1 LALATGLNTMQ
12 RFFAVWIALGLTTAT
27 ISSVAANQAVVRL
40 ALPEEATI
48 NLLNKSVMSK
58 VQLMGINPVTKQITI
73 QKGNESKTLEIKA
86 IAKIVLTGKVI
97 IIDPPPQLIF
107 QGPIDSKDCGNVQ
120 ELPELLTH
128 FKLVKPTEA
137 VVDIADVKRRR
148 SFSMLAEDSTL
159 VVQEIRFESANKPDK
174 IVMKVKACRKS

>member
-1 LALATGLNTMQ
+1 MALATGLNAMQ
-12 RFFAVWIALGLTTAT
+12 RFIAVLIALGLTTAT
-27 ISSVAANQAVVRL
+27 IGSVAANQDVVRL

-97 IIDPPPQLIF
+97 IPDPPHQLIF
-107 QGPIDSKDCGNVQ
+107 QGPIDSQDCGNVQ
-120 ELPELLTH
+120 ELPESLTH

-137 VVDIADVKRRR
+137 VVNIMDVKRRK

-159 VVQEIRFESANKPDK
+159 VVEEIRFDSANKPDK

>member
-1 LALATGLNTMQ
+1 MQ
-12 RFFAVWIALGLTTAT
+12 RFIAVLIALGLTTAT
-27 ISSVAANQAVVRL
+27 IGSVAANQDVVRL

-48 NLLNKSVMSK
+48 NLLDKSSMSK

-97 IIDPPPQLIF
+97 IPDPPHQLIF
-107 QGPIDSKDCGNVQ
+107 QGPIDSQDCGNVQ
-120 ELPELLTH
+120 ELPESLTH

-137 VVDIADVKRRR
+137 VVNIADVKRRK

-159 VVQEIRFESANKPDK
+159 VVQEIRFDSANQSDK

>member
-1 LALATGLNTMQ
+1 MQ

-27 ISSVAANQAVVRL
+27 IGSVAANQDVVRL

-48 NLLNKSVMSK
+48 NLLDKSSMSK

-73 QKGNESKTLEIKA
+73 QKGNESKTLEIKT
-86 IAKIVLTGKVI
+86 ITKIVLTGKVI
-97 IIDPPPQLIF
+97 IFDPKNRLIF
-107 QGPIDSKDCGNVQ
+107 QGPMDSQDCGNVQ

-137 VVDIADVKRRR
+137 VVDIADVKRRK

-159 VVQEIRFESANKPDK
+159 VVQEIRFDSANQSDK

>member
-1 LALATGLNTMQ
+1 MQ
-12 RFFAVWIALGLTTAT
+12 RFFAVLIALGLTTAT

-40 ALPEEATI
+40 ALPEEAMI
-48 NLLNKSVMSK
+48 NLQNGSLMSK
-58 VQLMGINPVTKQITI
+58 VQLTGINPVTKQITI
-73 QKGNESKTLEIKA
+73 QKVNESKILEIKA
-86 IAKIVLTGKVI
+86 IAKIVLTGKVSFFNEKN
-97 IIDPPPQLIF
+97 QLIF
-107 QGPIDSKDCGNVQ
+107 QGPMDSQDCGNVQ

-137 VVDIADVKRRR
+137 VVDIADVKRRK

-159 VVQEIRFESANKPDK
+159 VVQEIRFDSANQSDK

>member
-1 LALATGLNTMQ
+1 
-12 RFFAVWIALGLTTAT
+12 
-27 ISSVAANQAVVRL
+27 VVRL

-48 NLLNKSVMSK
+48 NLQNGSLMSK

-97 IIDPPPQLIF
+97 IPDPPHQLIF
-107 QGPIDSKDCGNVQ
+107 QGPIDSQDCGNVQ
-120 ELPELLTH
+120 ELPESLTH

-137 VVDIADVKRRR
+137 VVNIADVKRRK

>member
-1 LALATGLNTMQ
+1 MQ
-12 RFFAVWIALGLTTAT
+12 RFFAVLIALGLTTAT

-40 ALPEEATI
+40 ALPEEAMI
-48 NLLNKSVMSK
+48 NLQNGSLMSK
-58 VQLMGINPVTKQITI
+58 VQLTGINPVTKQITI
-73 QKGNESKTLEIKA
+73 QKVNESKILEIKA
-86 IAKIVLTGKVI
+86 IAKIVLTGKVSFFNEKN
-97 IIDPPPQLIF
+97 QLIF
-107 QGPIDSKDCGNVQ
+107 QGPMDSQDCGNVQ
-120 ELPELLTH
+120 ELPESLTH

-137 VVDIADVKRRR
+137 VVNIADVKRLR

>member
-1 LALATGLNTMQ
+1 MQ
-12 RFFAVWIALGLTTAT
+12 RFIAVLIALGLTTAT
-27 ISSVAANQAVVRL
+27 IGSVAANQDVVRL

-48 NLLNKSVMSK
+48 NLLDKSSMSK

-73 QKGNESKTLEIKA
+73 QKGNESKTLEIKT
-86 IAKIVLTGKVI
+86 ITKIVLTGKVI
-97 IIDPPPQLIF
+97 IFDPKNRLIF
-107 QGPIDSKDCGNVQ
+107 QGPMDSQDCGNVQ

-137 VVDIADVKRRR
+137 VVDIADVKRRK

-159 VVQEIRFESANKPDK
+159 VVQEIRFDSANQSDK

>member
-1 LALATGLNTMQ
+1 MQ
-12 RFFAVWIALGLTTAT
+12 RFIAVLIALGLTTAT
-27 ISSVAANQAVVRL
+27 IGSVAANQDVVRL

-48 NLLNKSVMSK
+48 NLLDKSSMSK

-73 QKGNESKTLEIKA
+73 QKGNESKTLEIKT
-86 IAKIVLTGKVI
+86 ITKIVLTGKVI
-97 IIDPPPQLIF
+97 IFDPKNRLIF
-107 QGPIDSKDCGNVQ
+107 QGPMDSQDCGNVQ
-120 ELPELLTH
+120 ELPESLTH

-137 VVDIADVKRRR
+137 VVNIADVKRRK

>member
-1 LALATGLNTMQ
+1 MQ

-27 ISSVAANQAVVRL
+27 IGSVAANQAVVRL

-48 NLLNKSVMSK
+48 NLQDGSLMSK
-58 VQLMGINPVTKQITI
+58 VQLTGINPVTKQITI
-73 QKGNESKTLEIKA
+73 QKVNESKILEIKA
-86 IAKIVLTGKVI
+86 IAKIVLTGKVRI
-97 IIDPPPQLIF
+97 FNKKKQLVF
-107 QGPIDSKDCGNVQ
+107 QGPMDSKDCGNAQ
-120 ELPELLTH
+120 ELPESLTH

-137 VVDIADVKRRR
+137 VVNIADVKRLR

-174 IVMKVKACRKS
+174 IVMKVKACRRS

>member
-1 LALATGLNTMQ
+1 MQ
-12 RFFAVWIALGLTTAT
+12 RFIAVLIALGLTTAT
-27 ISSVAANQAVVRL
+27 IGSVAANQDVVRL

-48 NLLNKSVMSK
+48 NLLDKSSMSK

-73 QKGNESKTLEIKA
+73 QKVNESKTLEIKA

-97 IIDPPPQLIF
+97 IFDPKNRLIF
-107 QGPIDSKDCGNVQ
+107 QGPMDSQDCGNVQ

-137 VVDIADVKRRR
+137 VGV
-148 SFSMLAEDSTL
+148 
-159 VVQEIRFESANKPDK
+159 
-174 IVMKVKACRKS
+174 

>member
-12 RFFAVWIALGLTTAT
+12 RFFAVLIALGLTTAT

-48 NLLNKSVMSK
+48 NLQNGSLMSK
-58 VQLMGINPVTKQITI
+58 VQLMGINPITKQITI
-73 QKGNESKTLEIKA
+73 QKGNESKTLGMKD
-86 IAKIVLTGKVI
+86 IAKIVLTGKVSFPP
-97 IIDPPPQLIF
+97 DPNGIVF
-107 QGPIDSKDCGNVQ
+107 QGPMDSQDCGNVQ
-120 ELPELLTH
+120 ELPESLTR

-137 VVDIADVKRRR
+137 VVNIADVKRRK
-148 SFSMLAEDSTL
+148 SFAMLAEDSTL
-159 VVQEIRFESANKPDK
+159 VVEEIRFESANQPDK

>member
-1 LALATGLNTMQ
+1 LALATGLNAMQ
-12 RFFAVWIALGLTTAT
+12 RFIAVLIALGLTTAT
-27 ISSVAANQAVVRL
+27 IGSVAANQDVVRL

-48 NLLNKSVMSK
+48 NLLDKSSMSK

-73 QKGNESKTLEIKA
+73 QKGNESKTLEIKT
-86 IAKIVLTGKVI
+86 ITKIVLTGKVI
-97 IIDPPPQLIF
+97 IFDPKNRLIF
-107 QGPIDSKDCGNVQ
+107 QGPMDSQDCGNVQ

-137 VVDIADVKRRR
+137 VVDIADVKRRK

-159 VVQEIRFESANKPDK
+159 VVQEIRFDSANQSDK

>member
-1 LALATGLNTMQ
+1 MALATGLNAMQ

-48 NLLNKSVMSK
+48 NLQNGSLMSK

-73 QKGNESKTLEIKA
+73 QKVNESKTLEIKA
-86 IAKIVLTGKVI
+86 ITKIVLTGKVSFI
-97 IIDPPPQLIF
+97 NAKNKLIF
-107 QGPIDSKDCGNVQ
+107 QGPMDSQDCGNVQ
-120 ELPELLTH
+120 ELPESLTR

-137 VVDIADVKRRR
+137 VVNIADVKRRR
-148 SFSMLAEDSTL
+148 SFAMLAEDSTL
-159 VVQEIRFESANKPDK
+159 VVQEIRFESANQPDK